1 MDRKIDAISV
11 IIPHRGIG
19 DLIFH
24 LPLLKTLYKNYNKK
38 IIIISNKS
46 NKSKF
51 LLKKEK
57 FVKKVIYFDFNR
69 GSIIDYI
76 NRILKLIKLIN
87 SLNIELL
94 ILTDPSKRLVLPVYL
109 SNAKNKIC
117 SGINSFGDF
126 FFNKTQYRKISL
138 SKHLRNL
145 RYKLNL
151 KNFINSHE
159 IGKYWQTKFQYKE
172 TLKKNCIFFNID
184 SHHNQNNWNV
194 NYFIKIIEKIKK
206 INIFINTSPYNIIFF
221 KKKLNQL
228 KNKKNIIITSKFS
241 IGKLIFIISKCKMV
255 IGNESG
261 PICIA
266 GSLNKKVFSIHNQ
279 NTTKPESKVISKNIK
294 HFNTQKYKSIEI
306 IDIINKNIKKTY
318 NQNDNY

>member
-38 IIIISNKS
+38 IIIISNPS

-57 FVKKVIYFDFNR
+57 YIKKIIYFNFNR
-69 GSIIDYI
+69 GSALDYV

-87 SLNIELL
+87 SLNTELL
-94 ILTDPSKRLVLPVYL
+94 ILTDPSKRLVIPVYL
-109 SNAKNKIC
+109 SNAKKKLC
-117 SGINSFGDF
+117 SGINSFSDF
-126 FFNKTQYRKISL
+126 FCNKTQYRKTPL
-138 SKHLRNL
+138 AKHLRDLMSKLKL
-145 RYKLNL
+145 RD
-151 KNFINSHE
+151 FINSYK
-159 IGKYWQTKFQYKE
+159 IGKYWQKRFQYRGA
-172 TLKKNCIFFNID
+172 LKKDYIFFNID
-184 SHHNQNNWNV
+184 SHHNQNNWDI

-206 INIFINTSPYNIIFF
+206 IKIFVNTSPYNLIFF
-221 KKKLNQL
+221 IKKINEL

-241 IGKLIFIISKCKMV
+241 IGKLISVISKCKIV

-279 NTTKPESKVISKNIK
+279 NTTKPESGVISKKIQ
-294 HFNTQKYKSIEI
+294 HFDTQKYENIEI
-306 IDIINKNIKKTY
+306 INIINKNINKYYKKNISY
-318 NQNDNY
+318 